1 MFASTNGLRLINL
14 ALHKEEPY
22 PAWRNAAI
30 VAWTGM
36 RGVVSLAAAL
46 AVPLTLSNGNPF
58 PGRDYILFVTFCV
71 ILATLV
77 LQGLSLPTLIHRLGV
92 MDDGLA
98 NLEERTARLKANEA
112 AVAYLA
118 ELNGQFPPELVER
131 LRAEYDDRLRQL
143 EVCADQCED
152 RSTDSMMPSFQRL
165 QQDALDVER
174 RTIIRLRDEFV
185 INDEVLRRIQ
195 ADLDHAEARLHVRE

>member
-1 MFASTNGLRLINL
+1 MRVALR
-14 ALHKEEPY
+14 KTDPY
-22 PAWRNAAI
+22 PPWQNTAI

-46 AVPLTLSNGNPF
+46 AVPLTLSDGSPF
-58 PGRDYILFVTFCV
+58 PGRDYILFITFCV

-77 LQGLSLPTLIHRLGV
+77 LQGLSLPALIRRLGV

-112 AVAYLA
+112 ALSYLA
-118 ELNGQFPPELVER
+118 EVNGRFPPGIVER
-131 LRAEYDDRLRQL
+131 LSAEYHDRIRQL
-143 EVCADQCED
+143 EVCANVDGD
-152 RSTDSMMPSFQRL
+152 GADALSVPSFERL
-165 QQDALDVER
+165 EQEALDVER
-174 RTIIRLRDEFV
+174 RTIIQLRDEFV

-195 ADLDHAEARLHVRE
+195 VDLDHAEARLHVRE

>member
-1 MFASTNGLRLINL
+1 
-14 ALHKEEPY
+14 
-22 PAWRNAAI
+22 
-30 VAWTGM
+30 
-36 RGVVSLAAAL
+36 
-46 AVPLTLSNGNPF
+46 
-58 PGRDYILFVTFCV
+58 V

-77 LQGLSLPTLIHRLGV
+77 LQGLSLPALIHRLGV
-92 MDDGLA
+92 VDDGLA

-112 AVAYLA
+112 AVAYLK
-118 ELNGQFPPELVER
+118 EVDNQFPADSLER
-131 LRAEYDDRLRQL
+131 LRAEYDDRIRQL
-143 EVCADQCED
+143 EVCADGQCD
-152 RSTDSMMPSFQRL
+152 DSTNGLMASSYQRL